1 MQADRSRLS
10 KATAFVRAHGAK
22 TALEIGANFALPFAI
37 YSMTRDDLGDVRAL
51 MAASVPP
58 LIWSVVEFVRARKV
72 DAIALLVLAG
82 IALSLLAFAGG
93 GGVKVLQLRENLV
106 SALVGLVFLGS
117 AAVGRPLMYY
127 LARAGARRRAKDPA
141 AIEALSNDPAY
152 RRAMVVMTLVWA
164 FGLIAVSAVNCTLV
178 FLISIKLFLLVS
190 GPISYGAIA
199 LLTAWTFW
207 YAPRALRSTMARIS
221 AAGQPGR

>member
-1 MQADRSRLS
+1 MSATPSPRARVAAYLRVNGP
-10 KATAFVRAHGAK
+10 KA
-22 TALEIGANFALPFAI
+22 ALEIAANFALPFAI
-37 YSMTRDDLGDVRAL
+37 FSLTRDSLGDVGAL

-58 LIWSVVEFVRARKV
+58 LVWSVGEFVRTRKV

-106 SALVGLVFLGS
+106 SAFVGLVFMAS
-117 AAVGRPLMYY
+117 AAIGRPLMYY

-141 AIEALSNDPAY
+141 AIEAISGDPAY
-152 RRAMVVMTLVWA
+152 RRAMMVMTLVWA
-164 FGLIAVSAVNCTLV
+164 FGLIATSAVNCTLV

-207 YAPRALRSTMARIS
+207 YGPRVLRHALGQ
-221 AAGQPGR
+221 AAQS

>member
-1 MQADRSRLS
+1 
-10 KATAFVRAHGAK
+10 
-22 TALEIGANFALPFAI
+22 LEIGANFALPFAI
-37 YSMTRDDLGDVRAL
+37 YSLTHESLGDVRAL

-58 LIWSVVEFVRARKV
+58 LIWSVVEFVRMRRV

-117 AAVGRPLMYY
+117 AAIGRPLMYY

-141 AIEALSNDPAY
+141 AIEAISKDPAY
-152 RRAMVVMTLVWA
+152 RRTVMVMTLVWA
-164 FGLIAVSAVNCTLV
+164 FGLIATSAVNCTLV

-190 GPISYGAIA
+190 GPISYGAIG

-207 YAPRALRSTMARIS
+207 YAPRALRRVMADAAEGQAS
-221 AAGQPGR
+221 A

>member
-1 MQADRSRLS
+1 MPNPPSRRTRAAAYL
-10 KATAFVRAHGAK
+10 RAHGAK
-22 TALEIGANFALPFAI
+22 AALEIGANFALPFAI
-37 YSMTRDDLGDVRAL
+37 YSLTHESLGDVRAL

-58 LIWSVVEFVRARKV
+58 LIWSVVEFVRMHRI

-117 AAVGRPLMYY
+117 AAIGRPLMYY

-141 AIEALSNDPAY
+141 AIEAISKDPAY
-152 RRAMVVMTLVWA
+152 RRTVMVMTLVWA
-164 FGLIAVSAVNCTLV
+164 FGLIATSAVNCTLV

-190 GPISYGAIA
+190 GPISYGAIG

-207 YAPRALRSTMARIS
+207 YAPRALRRVMADATEGQAS
-221 AAGQPGR
+221 A

>member
-1 MQADRSRLS
+1 
-10 KATAFVRAHGAK
+10 
-22 TALEIGANFALPFAI
+22 LEIGANFALPFAI
-37 YSMTRDDLGDVRAL
+37 YSLTHESLGDVRAL

-58 LIWSVVEFVRARKV
+58 LIWSVVEFVRMRRV

-117 AAVGRPLMYY
+117 AAIGRPLMYY
-127 LARAGARRRAKDPA
+127 RARAGARRRAKDPA
-141 AIEALSNDPAY
+141 AIEAISKDPAY
-152 RRAMVVMTLVWA
+152 RRTVMVMTLVWA
-164 FGLIAVSAVNCTLV
+164 FGLIATSAVNCTLV

-190 GPISYGAIA
+190 GPISYGAIG

-207 YAPRALRSTMARIS
+207 YAPRALRRVMADAAEGQAS
-221 AAGQPGR
+221 A